1 MPILN
6 ILRYPDPKLRRIA
19 EPVTQV
25 DAAVRTLVDDMAET
39 MYHAPGIGLAAI
51 QVDVP
56 RRIIVVDVSEQRNEL
71 LALINPRIVEQEGA
85 QVMEEGCLS
94 VPGIFEP
101 VERARRILLR
111 AIDCEGRELERE
123 AEGLLAVCIAHEI
136 DHLDGK
142 VFVDYLSR
150 LKQNRIRKKLDKQEK
165 IAM

>member
-25 DAAVRTLVDDMAET
+25 DAAVRTLVANMAET

-85 QVMEEGCLS
+85 QVTEEGCLS

>member
-25 DAAVRTLVDDMAET
+25 DAAVRTLVANMAET

-111 AIDCEGRELERE
+111 AIDREGRELERE